1 MSAPA
6 IDPSA
11 PKTVIA
17 DTTAN
22 PAPLGLCA
30 FALTTFLLNAHNAGF
45 FALDSMILG
54 MGLFYGGLAQLFVGW
69 MEWKKGATFGT
80 LAFTSYGCFWISL
93 CTLIMLPK
101 MITGITPASPT
112 SMAFFL
118 GIWGAMSTVLFYCTF
133 RANTALQVT
142 FGLLVVLFALLILG
156 NATHGSEI
164 SHTFHTLAGWEGML
178 TALAAGYTGL
188 AQVVNE
194 MYGKVVWPLNK
205 AAAPAPKAGMQKAA

>member
-1 MSAPA
+1 MSGPA

-22 PAPLGLCA
+22 PAPLGLLA
-30 FALTTFLLNAHNAGF
+30 FGLTTFLLNAHNAGF
-45 FALDSMILG
+45 FPLDSMILG

-80 LAFTSYGCFWISL
+80 VAFTSYGCFWIAL

-101 MITGITPASPT
+101 MVTGITPASPV

-118 GIWGAMSTVLFYCTF
+118 GIWGAMSFVLFMATF
-133 RANTALQVT
+133 RLNTALQVT
-142 FGLLVVLFALLILG
+142 FGLLIVLFALLVLA
-156 NATHGSEI
+156 NALHGSEI
-164 SHTFHTLAGWEGML
+164 AHTFHTLAGWEGML
-178 TALAAGYTGL
+178 TAFAAMYTGL
-188 AQVVNE
+188 AQVMNE
-194 MYGKVVWPLNK
+194 LHGKVVWPLNK
-205 AAAPAPKAGMQKAA
+205 S

>member
-1 MSAPA
+1 MSGPA

-11 PKTVIA
+11 SKTVIA

-30 FALTTFLLNAHNAGF
+30 FGLTTFLLNAHNAGF
-45 FALDSMILG
+45 FGLDSMILG

-80 LAFTSYGCFWISL
+80 VTFTSYGCFWISL

-101 MITGITPASPT
+101 MVSGITPASPT

-118 GIWGAMSTVLFYCTF
+118 GIWGAMSFVLFLAAF
-133 RANTALQVT
+133 RLNTALQVT
-142 FGLLVVLFALLILG
+142 FGLLIVLFALLILA
-156 NATHGSEI
+156 NVTHGSEV
-164 SHTFHTLAGWEGML
+164 SHLFHTLAGWEGMA
-178 TALAAGYTGL
+178 TALAAMYTGL
-188 AQVVNE
+188 AQVMNE
-194 MYGKVVWPLNK
+194 LHGKVVWPLNK
-205 AAAPAPKAGMQKAA
+205 A

>member
-1 MSAPA
+1 MSGPA

-17 DTTAN
+17 DTSAN

-30 FALTTFLLNAHNAGF
+30 FGLTTFLLNAHNAGF
-45 FALDSMILG
+45 FALDAMILG

-80 LAFTSYGCFWISL
+80 VAFTSFGCFWISL
-93 CTLIMLPK
+93 CTLVLLPK
-101 MITGITPASPT
+101 MVSGVTPASAT
-112 SMAFFL
+112 SMVFFL
-118 GIWGAMSTVLFYCTF
+118 GIWGAFSTVLFVATF
-133 RANTALQVT
+133 RLNTALQVT

-164 SHTFHTLAGWEGML
+164 SHVFHTLAGWEGMA
-178 TALAAGYTGL
+178 TAIAAMYTGL
-188 AQVVNE
+188 AQVMNE
-194 MYGKVVWPLNK
+194 VHGRTVWPLNK
-205 AAAPAPKAGMQKAA
+205 APAVRPAALKAA

>member
-1 MSAPA
+1 MSGPA

-30 FALTTFLLNAHNAGF
+30 FGLTTFLLNAHNAGF
-45 FALDSMILG
+45 FALDAMILG
-54 MGLFYGGLAQLFVGW
+54 MGLFYGGMAQLFVGW

-80 LAFTSYGCFWISL
+80 VAFTSYGCFWISL
-93 CTLIMLPK
+93 CTLILLPK
-101 MITGITPASPT
+101 MVSGVAPATPT

-118 GIWGAMSTVLFYCTF
+118 GIWGAMSFVLFMATF
-133 RANTALQVT
+133 RLNTALQVT
-142 FGLLVVLFALLILG
+142 FGLLIVLFALLVLA

-164 SHTFHTLAGWEGML
+164 SHVFHTLAGWEGMA
-178 TALAAGYTGL
+178 TAFAAMYTGL
-188 AQVVNE
+188 AQVMNE
-194 MYGKVVWPLNK
+194 VHGKVVWPLNK
-205 AAAPAPKAGMQKAA
+205 APAPVPAALKAA

>member
-1 MSAPA
+1 MSGPT

-22 PAPLGLCA
+22 PAPLGLLA
-30 FALTTFLLNAHNAGF
+30 FGLTTFLLNAHNAGF
-45 FALDSMILG
+45 FPLDSMILG

-80 LAFTSYGCFWISL
+80 VAFTSYGCFWIAL

-101 MITGITPASPT
+101 MVTGITPASPI

-118 GIWGAMSTVLFYCTF
+118 GIWGAMSFVLFMATF
-133 RANTALQVT
+133 RLNTALQVT
-142 FGLLVVLFALLILG
+142 FGLLIGLFALLVLA
-156 NATHGSEI
+156 NALHGSEI
-164 SHTFHTLAGWEGML
+164 AHTFHTLAGWEGML
-178 TALAAGYTGL
+178 TAIAAMYTGL
-188 AQVVNE
+188 AQVMNE
-194 MYGKVVWPLNK
+194 LHGKVVWPINK
-205 AAAPAPKAGMQKAA
+205 S